1 MFYKWDST
9 GGFKIALLLRLLFGG
24 DHGIELIVEAKV
36 VGQKR
41 PLISDWRVEL
51 PPLDE
56 NRGDQLKLRD
66 LIASIVIKEVEA
78 FKLRQEERKLA
89 RVISRQQ
96 IEQGVSGGKVDPG
109 ERDLQQEVNVD
120 EAVAVAVQAF
130 EDGLYF
136 VFIDDVQH
144 IHLDREVFLKANSK
158 VMFLRL
164 TALVGG

>member
-1 MFYKWDST
+1 MSVS
-9 GGFKIALLLRLLFGG
+9 
-24 DHGIELIVEAKV
+24 IVVEGKV

-41 PLISDWRVEL
+41 PLFTDWRVDL

-56 NRGDQLKLRD
+56 NRGDHLRLRD
-66 LIASIVIKEVEA
+66 LITSIVIKEVEA
-78 FKLRQEERKLA
+78 FRLRQEERKLA
-89 RVISRQQ
+89 RVMSRQQ
-96 IEQGVSGGKVDPG
+96 IEQDVIGGKVDPG

-120 EAVAVAVQAF
+120 KAIAVALQAF

-136 VFIDDVQH
+136 VFIDDVQQT
-144 IHLDREVFLKANSK
+144 HLDSEVFLKTNSK